1 MSSLTVKVDQ
11 PSATAPDAL
20 ACAVFIIAAFI
31 LSGAAHVLWLRSA
44 ASQRFAFPIDCGLSL
59 GGKRIFGDHKMFRG
73 FIVIVPATGTAFL
86 LLSVV
91 LGNAAP
97 ALAAQLWMLTPW
109 NYAVVGLW
117 AGFGFMAGELPNSFI
132 KRRLDVPP
140 GGLPAHSWIRA
151 ICLVADRV
159 DSIIGGLISMNLFVS
174 MPAMTWIYLIVAGA
188 GIHWMFSAVLFAC
201 GVKERMA

>member
-1 MSSLTVKVDQ
+1 MPRV
-11 PSATAPDAL
+11 PDAS
-20 ACAVFIIAAFI
+20 ACAFFIIAAFI

-44 ASQRFAFPIDCGLSL
+44 ASQRLAFPIDCGLSL
-59 GGKRIFGDHKMFRG
+59 GGKRIFGDHKMVRG
-73 FIVIVPATGTAFL
+73 FIVIVPATAAAFF

-91 LGNAAP
+91 LRNAAP
-97 ALAAQLWMLTPW
+97 ALAAQLWMRTPW

-132 KRRLDVPP
+132 KRRLEVPP
-140 GGLPAHSWIRA
+140 GGLAEHSWIRS

-159 DSIIGGLISMNLFVS
+159 DSIFGALMAMNLFVS
-174 MPAMTWIYLIVAGA
+174 VPAMTWIYVIVAGA

-201 GVKERMA
+201 GVKQRMA